1 MLYHLFDYL
10 ESHYNLWGAGLMQYL
25 TFRSALAII
34 LALLIGTITGRKIIN
49 YLRRKQVGETVR
61 ELGLEGQS
69 AKSGTP
75 TMGGLIIL
83 LSILVPI
90 VLLGDLTNVYI
101 QLMIFATIWLGVLG
115 FLDDYIKVFKKNKK
129 GLNGWFKIVGQVG
142 LGIIIGSVMC
152 FDQNIVVAD
161 KIEHTVEV
169 SPEDNSVNNIYTYSA
184 VHGADTTVPFFKN
197 NTFDYSLMAE
207 WASDEAKN
215 TVTWV
220 IYILMATLIITFIS
234 NCANLTDGLD
244 GLSTGVSAIIALV
257 LGIFAYVSGSVVY
270 APYLDIMYIP
280 GSAELTVFAA
290 AFMGALIGFLWYN
303 SHPAQVFMGDT
314 GSLAIG
320 GIIAVFALLIRKELL
335 LPLLCGVFLVEGLSV
350 VVQVGWF
357 KYTKWRYGE
366 GRRVLLMSPLSPSL
380 PKERYGG
387 D

>member
-129 GLNGWFKIVGQVG
+129 GLNGWFKIVG
-142 LGIIIGSVMC
+142 
-152 FDQNIVVAD
+152 
-161 KIEHTVEV
+161 
-169 SPEDNSVNNIYTYSA
+169 
-184 VHGADTTVPFFKN
+184 
-197 NTFDYSLMAE
+197 
-207 WASDEAKN
+207 
-215 TVTWV
+215 
-220 IYILMATLIITFIS
+220 
-234 NCANLTDGLD
+234 
-244 GLSTGVSAIIALV
+244 
-257 LGIFAYVSGSVVY
+257 
-270 APYLDIMYIP
+270 
-280 GSAELTVFAA
+280 
-290 AFMGALIGFLWYN
+290 
-303 SHPAQVFMGDT
+303 
-314 GSLAIG
+314 
-320 GIIAVFALLIRKELL
+320 
-335 LPLLCGVFLVEGLSV
+335 
-350 VVQVGWF
+350 
-357 KYTKWRYGE
+357 
-366 GRRVLLMSPLSPSL
+366 
-380 PKERYGG
+380 
-387 D
+387 

>member
-1 MLYHLFDYL
+1 M
-10 ESHYNLWGAGLMQYL
+10 
-25 TFRSALAII
+25 
-34 LALLIGTITGRKIIN
+34 
-49 YLRRKQVGETVR
+49 
-61 ELGLEGQS
+61 
-69 AKSGTP
+69 
-75 TMGGLIIL
+75 
-83 LSILVPI
+83 
-90 VLLGDLTNVYI
+90 
-101 QLMIFATIWLGVLG
+101 
-115 FLDDYIKVFKKNKK
+115 
-129 GLNGWFKIVGQVG
+129 G

-366 GRRVLLMSPLSPSL
+366 GRRVLLMSPLHHHYQKRGMAETKIVVRFWIVQIL
-380 PKERYGG
+380 LAAMTLAILKIR
-387 D
+387 